1 MTTEMT
7 VDQID
12 LTNPDLFVRGEQ
24 WDAYRTLRREAPV
37 HWNERSWGA
46 KGSGDEGFWNITK
59 YEDVIKVGVDPY
71 TFVSGKGIIL
81 DNDGKRTMRERNLEA
96 TPGAGGV
103 GYMDPRG
110 NMMIMTDPPRHTLLR
125 QIVNKGFTHKSVR
138 AMEPYLRKRCNDIID
153 DIIEQGECDFV
164 MDISRRLPLEVI
176 CEMVGVPEGDWEAMF
191 DLTNRALGFDDP
203 EFAVDETNITV
214 DDMQRSMELF
224 NYMGEL
230 IEQRRTDPREDVLTV
245 LVNTE
250 VDGQQL
256 NNGEIFLM
264 FLLLII
270 AGNETTRNAASHGI
284 LALMDNPDEYT
295 KLRENPS
302 VMPLAI
308 EEMVR
313 WASPVMH
320 FERHV
325 TKDTEIRGVKI
336 REGQEVCLWYPSA
349 NRDEDVF
356 GENGDRF
363 IVDRKPND
371 HIAFGKGEHFCL
383 GANLARFELRV
394 LFEELMRRI
403 PKFELAKEPERLRSN
418 FIHGIKRMRVSY
430 EPGPREGAP
439 AA

>member
-1 MTTEMT
+1 MT
-7 VDQID
+7 VDNID

-24 WDAYRTLRREAPV
+24 WEAFRTLRREAPV
-37 HWNERSWGA
+37 HWNERSWGP
-46 KGSGDEGFWNITK
+46 GFWNITK

-81 DNDGKRTMRERNLEA
+81 DNDGKRTMRERNLE
-96 TPGAGGV
+96 GASGGI

-110 NMMIMTDPPRHTLLR
+110 NMMIMTDPPRHTVLR

-138 AMEPYLRKRCNDIID
+138 AMEPYLRRRCNDIID
-153 DIIEQGECDFV
+153 DVIERGECDFV

-191 DLTNRALGFDDP
+191 ELTNRALGFDDP
-203 EFAVDETNITV
+203 EFAVDETNVSVEEI
-214 DDMQRSMELF
+214 QRSMELF
-224 NYMGEL
+224 QYMGEL

-245 LVNTE
+245 LVHTE
-250 VDGQQL
+250 VDGQTL
-256 NNGEIFLM
+256 NQGEIFLM
-264 FLLLII
+264 FMLLII

-284 LALMDNPDEYT
+284 LALMQNPDQYD
-295 KLRENPS
+295 KLRNTPGI
-302 VMPLAI
+302 MPIAI
-308 EEMVR
+308 EEIVR

-320 FERHV
+320 FERV
-325 TKDTEIRGVKI
+325 ATKDTEIRGVKI
-336 REGQEVCLWYPSA
+336 KEGDEVTLWYPSA

-356 GENGDRF
+356 GDTGDRF

-403 PKFELAKEPERLRSN
+403 PAFELAAEPERLRSN
-418 FIHGIKRMRVSY
+418 FIGGIKRMRVSY
-430 EPGPREGAP
+430 APGPRENT
-439 AA
+439 AAA